1 MIEVIKILRLE
12 DVFYYHDLVIT
23 STGGDSGVRDRGL
36 VESAYYSAFQSFGG
50 VDLFETLEEKASRIG
65 FGLAKNHGFVD
76 GNKRVGC
83 LVLASFLEMNGIILQ
98 CSSEELADMFY
109 SIASGGSSYENLLSF
124 VKRHSTHTSLEHR
137 RWVMKEK
144 RNVNVRE
151 ACKRYSKRVEAKRR
165 KMESEADIDQ
175 MMLQIM
181 QDAMPNSDV
190 EIRPDGS
197 MEITQE

>member
-1 MIEVIKILRLE
+1 MIKVIKTLRPE
-12 DVFYYHDLVIT
+12 DMFHYHDLVIT
-23 STGGDSGVRDRGL
+23 SNGGDSGVRDRGL
-36 VESAYYSAFQSFGG
+36 VESAYYSAFQRFDG

-83 LVLASFLEMNGIILQ
+83 LVLLSFLEMNGIILR

-109 SIASGGSSYENLLSF
+109 SIASGRSSYEDLLNF
-124 VKRHSTHTSLEHR
+124 VKRDATHASLEHR
-137 RWVMKEK
+137 RLFMKEK
-144 RNVNVRE
+144 RKINVRE

-175 MMLQIM
+175 MILQIM

-197 MEITQE
+197 VEITQE

>member
-23 STGGDSGVRDRGL
+23 STGGDSGVKDRGL
-36 VESAYYSAFQSFGG
+36 VESAYYSAFQSFDGI
-50 VDLFETLEEKASRIG
+50 DLFKTLEEKASRIG

-83 LVLASFLEMNGIILQ
+83 LVLTSFLEMNGIILQ

-109 SIASGGSSYENLLSF
+109 SIASGGSSYENLLNF
-124 VKRHSTHTSLEHR
+124 VKRYATHTSLEHR
-137 RWVMKEK
+137 RWFMKEK
-144 RNVNVRE
+144 RKINVRE
-151 ACKRYSKRVEAKRR
+151 ACKRYSKRIEAKRR
-165 KMESEADIDQ
+165 KMERETDIDQ

-197 MEITQE
+197 IEITQE

>member
-1 MIEVIKILRLE
+1 MTNVMKTLRPE

-23 STGGDSGVRDRGL
+23 STGGDSGIRDQGL
-36 VESAYYSAFQSFGG
+36 VESAYYSAFQRFGG

-65 FGLAKNHGFVD
+65 FGLTKNHGFVD
-76 GNKRVGC
+76 GNKLVGC
-83 LVLASFLEMNGIILQ
+83 LVLLSFLEMNGIILQ

-109 SIASGGSSYENLLSF
+109 SIASGGSSYDNLLSF
-124 VKRHSTHTSLEHR
+124 VKRYATHTSLEHR
-137 RWVMKEK
+137 RWFVKEK
-144 RNVNVRE
+144 RKINVRE

-181 QDAMPNSDV
+181 QDAMTNSDV

-197 MEITQE
+197 MEITHE

>member
-23 STGGDSGVRDRGL
+23 STGGDSGVRDHGL
-36 VESAYYSAFQSFGG
+36 VESAYYSAFQSFDGI
-50 VDLFETLEEKASRIG
+50 DLFKTLEEKASRIG

-83 LVLASFLEMNGIILQ
+83 LVLTSFLEMNGIILQ
-98 CSSEELADMFY
+98 CTSEELADMFY
-109 SIASGGSSYENLLSF
+109 SIASGENSYENLLSF
-124 VKRHSTHTSLEHR
+124 VKRYATHTSLEHR
-137 RWVMKEK
+137 RWFMKEK
-144 RNVNVRE
+144 RKINVRE
-151 ACKRYSKRVEAKRR
+151 ACKRYSKRIEAKRR
-165 KMESEADIDQ
+165 KMESEDDIDQ

-197 MEITQE
+197 IEITQE

>member
-1 MIEVIKILRLE
+1 MIKVMKTLRPE

-36 VESAYYSAFQSFGG
+36 VESAYYSAFQRFSG

-83 LVLASFLEMNGIILQ
+83 LVLLSFLEMNGITLQ

-109 SIASGGSSYENLLSF
+109 YIASGESSYEDLLNF
-124 VKRHSTHTSLEHR
+124 VKRHATHASLEQR
-137 RWVMKEK
+137 RGIMKEK
-144 RNVNVRE
+144 RKINVRE

>member
-1 MIEVIKILRLE
+1 MIKVMKTLRPE

-36 VESAYYSAFQSFGG
+36 VESAYYSAFQRFGG

-83 LVLASFLEMNGIILQ
+83 LVLLSFLEMNGITLQ

-109 SIASGGSSYENLLSF
+109 SIASGESSYEDLLNF
-124 VKRHSTHTSLEHR
+124 VKRHATHASLEQR
-137 RWVMKEK
+137 RGIMKEK
-144 RNVNVRE
+144 RKINVRE
-151 ACKRYSKRVEAKRR
+151 ACK
-165 KMESEADIDQ
+165 
-175 MMLQIM
+175 
-181 QDAMPNSDV
+181 
-190 EIRPDGS
+190 
-197 MEITQE
+197 

>member
-83 LVLASFLEMNGIILQ
+83 LVLASFLGMNGIILQ

-165 KMESEADIDQ
+165 KMESENDIDQ

-197 MEITQE
+197 MEIIQE

>member
-1 MIEVIKILRLE
+1 MKTLRPE

-36 VESAYYSAFQSFGG
+36 VESAYYSAFQRFGG

-65 FGLAKNHGFVD
+65 FGSAKNHGFVD
-76 GNKRVGC
+76 DNKRVGC
-83 LVLASFLEMNGIILQ
+83 LVLLSFLEMNGITLQ

-109 SIASGGSSYENLLSF
+109 SIASGESSYEDLLNF
-124 VKRHSTHTSLEHR
+124 VKRHATHASLEQR
-137 RWVMKEK
+137 RGIMKEK
-144 RNVNVRE
+144 RKINVRE
-151 ACKRYSKRVEAKRR
+151 ACKRYSKRIEAKRR

>member
-1 MIEVIKILRLE
+1 MIGVIKILQLE
-12 DVFYYHDLVIT
+12 DVFFYHDLVIA
-23 STGGDSGVRDRGL
+23 STGGDSGVRDRSL
-36 VESAYYSAFQSFGG
+36 VESAYYAAFQSFDGR
-50 VDLFETLEEKASRIG
+50 DLFETLEEKASRIG

-83 LVLASFLEMNGIILQ
+83 LVLTSFLEINGIILQ
-98 CSSEELADMFY
+98 CPSEELADMFY
-109 SIASGGSSYENLLSF
+109 SIASGESSYEDLLSF
-124 VKRHSTHTSLEHR
+124 VKRYATHTSLEHR
-137 RWVMKEK
+137 RWFMKEK
-144 RNVNVRE
+144 RNINVRE
-151 ACKRYSKRVEAKRR
+151 ACKRYSKRIEAKRR

-181 QDAMPNSDV
+181 QDAMPDSDV

>member
-1 MIEVIKILRLE
+1 MIKVMKTLRPE

-36 VESAYYSAFQSFGG
+36 VESAYYSAFQRFSG

-65 FGLAKNHGFVD
+65 FGLAKKHGFVD

-83 LVLASFLEMNGIILQ
+83 LVLLSFLEMNGITLQ

-109 SIASGGSSYENLLSF
+109 SIASGESSYEDLLNF
-124 VKRHSTHTSLEHR
+124 VKRHATHASLEQR
-137 RWVMKEK
+137 RGIMKEK
-144 RNVNVRE
+144 RKVNVRE
-151 ACKRYSKRVEAKRR
+151 ACKRYSKRIEAKRR

>member
-76 GNKRVGC
+76 GQQTRW
-83 LVLASFLEMNGIILQ
+83 
-98 CSSEELADMFY
+98 MF
-109 SIASGGSSYENLLSF
+109 SPCFIS
-124 VKRHSTHTSLEHR
+124 
-137 RWVMKEK
+137 
-144 RNVNVRE
+144 
-151 ACKRYSKRVEAKRR
+151 
-165 KMESEADIDQ
+165 
-175 MMLQIM
+175 
-181 QDAMPNSDV
+181 
-190 EIRPDGS
+190 
-197 MEITQE
+197 

>member
-165 KMESEADIDQ
+165 KMESENDIDQ

>member
-23 STGGDSGVRDRGL
+23 STGGDSGVRDRCL

-165 KMESEADIDQ
+165 KMESENDIDQ